1 MSDSDISYRLSSPLL
16 PADLMLRVQQMF
28 GVREGQKNAHIEQ
41 KKQSS
46 IPNREVLGVVLEVGA
61 NSDDTH

>member
-28 GVREGQKNAHIEQ
+28 GVRKGQKNAHIEQ

-46 IPNREVLGVVLEVGA
+46 TPNREVLGVVLEVGA